1 MIRDLIALALTF
13 GAPAAVMVAAVFT
26 AVWMFMGAV

>member
-1 MIRDLIALALTF
+1 MRDLFALVLTF

-26 AVWMFMGAV
+26 VVWLFMGAV